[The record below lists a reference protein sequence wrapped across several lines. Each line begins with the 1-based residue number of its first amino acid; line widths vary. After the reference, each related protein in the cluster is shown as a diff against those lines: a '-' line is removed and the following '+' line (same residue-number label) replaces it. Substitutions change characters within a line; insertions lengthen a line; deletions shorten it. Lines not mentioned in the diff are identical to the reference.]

1 MKCLPQKS
9 VVPNSILPFFFDGF
23 LYANSNQTTSP
34 SGQAINSGMICM
46 DLNGE
51 LLWSTG
57 SRKNYFELGS
67 VIMVDQK
74 LIVLDGRNGT
84 LHLIKPNPTKFQ
96 EFASVKILQGKGG
109 QVWAPLAFGNGR
121 LIARDNHEMV
131 CVALEQQ

>member
-1 MKCLPQKS
+1 
-9 VVPNSILPFFFDGF
+9 
-23 LYANSNQTTSP
+23 
-34 SGQAINSGMICM
+34 M

-57 SRKNYFELGS
+57 SRKSYFELGS

-96 EFASVKILQGKGG
+96 ELASAKILQGKGG
-109 QVWAPLAFGNGR
+109 QVWAPLAFGNGK